1 MEGKVTMKR
10 STIATVLLGCVLAM
24 PVMAFESTT
33 DVVVRSLYASQQ
45 VTSSFSNDKM
55 VQAAQGDAA
64 SFVASNG
71 EIRGAHIEAVF
82 QKIRTQYPD
91 LKITD
96 LELAEAI
103 LAQ

>member
-1 MEGKVTMKR
+1 MRCLKLAV
-10 STIATVLLGCVLAM
+10 VLIGGVLAT

-45 VTSSFSNDKM
+45 VTSSFSNNKI
-55 VQAAQGDAA
+55 VREAQGDAA
-64 SFVASNG
+64 SFVASEG
-71 EIRGAHIEAVF
+71 QIRGAHLEAAF
-82 QKIRTQYPD
+82 QEVRKTYPD

>member
-1 MEGKVTMKR
+1 MKC
-10 STIATVLLGCVLAM
+10 STLAM
-24 PVMAFESTT
+24 VFIGAILATPVMAFESTT

-45 VTSSFSNDKM
+45 VTSSLSNNKI
-55 VQAAQGDAA
+55 VREAQGDAA

-71 EIRGAHIEAVF
+71 AIRGAHIEAAF
-82 QKIRTQYPD
+82 QEIRRVYPA
-91 LKITD
+91 LNATD

>member
-1 MEGKVTMKR
+1 MRCSKMAV
-10 STIATVLLGCVLAM
+10 VLMGGVLAT

-45 VTSSFSNDKM
+45 VTSSFSNNKI
-55 VQAAQGDAA
+55 VREAKGDAA
-64 SFVASNG
+64 SFVASEG
-71 EIRGAHIEAVF
+71 KIRGAHLDAAF
-82 QKIRTQYPD
+82 QEIRKAYPN
-91 LKITD
+91 LTATD

>member
-1 MEGKVTMKR
+1 MKR
-10 STIATVLLGCVLAM
+10 STMATVLLGCVLAT

-55 VQAAQGDAA
+55 VQAAQDDAA

-71 EIRGAHIEAVF
+71 EIRGARIEAVF

-103 LAQ
+103 IAQ